1 MTVSER
7 PNTETPSGKPSWPA
21 IFHAM
26 HALRSAGVT
35 SEAAYRV
42 LKVEALAVST
52 DESGDVIIPNAR
64 RPRPGA
70 NQSGPISSSKA
81 AGGSTQN

>member
-1 MTVSER
+1 MSVPASNTVPE
-7 PNTETPSGKPSWPA
+7 TETPTVDPV
-21 IFHAM
+21 FRAM
-26 HALRSAGVT
+26 S
-35 SEAAYRV
+35 
-42 LKVEALAVST
+42 ALAKQGLGWEDLYVRLNAGGFVVT
-52 DESGDVIIPNAR
+52 RAECRRFVIPDAR